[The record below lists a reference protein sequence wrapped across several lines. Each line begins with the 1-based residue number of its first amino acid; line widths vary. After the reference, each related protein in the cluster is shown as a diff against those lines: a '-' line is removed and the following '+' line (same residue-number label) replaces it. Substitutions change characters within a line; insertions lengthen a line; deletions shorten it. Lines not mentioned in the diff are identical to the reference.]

1 MLNFLKHLTTAGG
14 AQMANTI
21 TTELVKLAP
30 ETASAAQLSQMEEDL
45 DKVGKLMS
53 DLRKE
58 RNEEQTAYDMVNTR
72 YTQMMGAAERLQTQ
86 IDTETDPAKKTSL
99 ETSLT
104 SLLAKIEEIIPELDS
119 TKHEV
124 DETTA
129 ALTDTET
136 AYQEKAKALTTS
148 KGELTRAKNDMHRAD
163 IEEQRATARAERSRQ
178 MAGLTQN
185 GTDLTTATNV
195 FKAAAAASRANAQT
209 LDMKAKALRVSDT
222 VADDP
227 NIAAAMAAASGTPP
241 AANLKDRLAAL
252 KR

>member
-1 MLNFLKHLTTAGG
+1 MLSFLKHLAGAGG

-45 DKVGKLMS
+45 DKVGNLIT
-53 DLRKE
+53 DLRRE
-58 RNEEQTAYDMVNTR
+58 LNEEQAAYDAVNAR
-72 YTQMMGAAERLQTQ
+72 YTQMMGAAERLQAQ
-86 IDTETDPAKKTSL
+86 IEAETDPAKKSSL

-104 SLLAKIEEIIPELDS
+104 NLLSKIEEVVPEVDS

-124 DETTA
+124 DETRTA
-129 ALTDTET
+129 LADTEK

-148 KGELTRAKNDMHRAD
+148 KSELSRAKNDMHRAE
-163 IEEQRATARAERSRQ
+163 IEEQRAEARAERARQ
-178 MAGLTQN
+178 VAGLSQN
-185 GTDLTTATNV
+185 GTDLTTATTV
-195 FKAAAAASRANAQT
+195 FKAAAAQSRANAQT
-209 LDMKAKALRVSDT
+209 LDMKAKALRQSDA

-227 NIAAAMAAASGTPP
+227 NIAAAMAASSGSPP